1 MAADDTSRP
10 YRSAIRAEQAAT
22 TRRRVLLAVAD
33 EVTAVGYDRATLP
46 RIAAR
51 AGVSV
56 ETVKAQGPK
65 RDLLVRAFEV
75 VFAGDEGDRTLEE
88 RIAAAAVPAD
98 DVHALLRVTGTVV
111 ADAYARS
118 VRLWEAFVAAAR
130 TDADV
135 QAAFDAMRARRRAS
149 VRATVAELARR
160 GMPVAGDVD
169 EVVDQATLVYSHE
182 AWRHLVE
189 DCGWSTERYV
199 AWAVALAV
207 AMLTGGP
214 YPTPVPAG

>member
-1 MAADDTSRP
+1 MPPADTSRP

-75 VFAGDEGDRTLEE
+75 VFAGDEGEHTLEE
-88 RIAAAAVPAD
+88 RIAAAAPPDGD
-98 DVHALLRVTGTVV
+98 DVQAFLQATGTVV
-111 ADAYARS
+111 AEAYARS

-130 TDADV
+130 TDPDV
-135 QAAFDAMRARRRAS
+135 QDAFDAMRARRRAS
-149 VRATVAELARR
+149 VRGTVEELRRR
-160 GMPVAGDVD
+160 GMPVAGDVE

-189 DCGWSTERYV
+189 DCGWSTGRYV
-199 AWAVALAV
+199 AWAVALAT

-214 YPTPVPAG
+214 YPTRVPA